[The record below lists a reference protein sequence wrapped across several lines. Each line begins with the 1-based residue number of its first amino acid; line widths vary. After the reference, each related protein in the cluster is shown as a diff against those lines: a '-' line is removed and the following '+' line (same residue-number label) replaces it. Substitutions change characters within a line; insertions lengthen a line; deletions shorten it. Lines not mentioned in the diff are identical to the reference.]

1 MFGLKIF
8 VGVQTFRRGPPVPPH
23 NFCYPGCIC
32 KGKSSKMHMFIVN
45 VLFCYIVV
53 AAVLSPVWWVLCLYF
68 FCLLFCLYFFMYTF
82 FVFGLLCSFFVFV
95 CYCVYTFVFV
105 LLCLERWAAHALEAT
120 AATTLTNSLL
130 VAVVLIFNDLL
141 YIQKNN
147 FDWHSWKSGSF
158 HFIQMIYNNC
168 CQSRSAYICYIF
180 LLSLLEI

>member
-1 MFGLKIF
+1 MFFSVTLLLR
-8 VGVQTFRRGPPVPPH
+8 QYCH
-23 NFCYPGCIC
+23 LLDEFC
-32 KGKSSKMHMFIVN
+32 V
-45 VLFCYIVV
+45 YI
-53 AAVLSPVWWVLCLYF
+53 
-68 FCLLFCLYFFMYTF
+68 FCLLFCVCVYFLC
-82 FVFGLLCSFFVFV
+82 LLCCVYIFL
-95 CYCVYTFVFV
+95 CWYLCVYTFCVCVYTFLFV
-105 LLCLERWAAHALEAT
+105 LFCLERWAAHALEAT

-158 HFIQMIYNNC
+158 HFSQMIHNNC